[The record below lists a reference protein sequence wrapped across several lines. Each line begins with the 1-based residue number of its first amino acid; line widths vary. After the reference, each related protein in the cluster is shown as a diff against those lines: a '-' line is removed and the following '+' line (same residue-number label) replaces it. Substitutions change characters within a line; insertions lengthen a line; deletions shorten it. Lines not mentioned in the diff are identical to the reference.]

1 MEAYVAAERSC
12 HEPRNPPIRG
22 TSIICNAAKVGRTE
36 ELAMI
41 TRRWSHRPLF
51 ALVATLMALGTT
63 ATVRAQHEHGHAHE
77 HAGSTAAIANLKLD
91 GDRKWPTDASLRSGM
106 AAIHAAFEA
115 DHPAIHAGQE
125 TDAQYEALAA
135 RIESQ
140 VNGIVANCKL
150 PPAADANLHYVV
162 ADLLQAVSL
171 MRGQDP
177 KRMRHDGAAL
187 VHGALT
193 AYGKYFDDPAWDRA
207 GG

>member
-1 MEAYVAAERSC
+1 
-12 HEPRNPPIRG
+12 
-22 TSIICNAAKVGRTE
+22 
-36 ELAMI
+36 MI
-41 TRRWSHRPLF
+41 TRCAARPFIHAMTVALF
-51 ALVATLMALGTT
+51 AVATATT
-63 ATVRAQHEHGHAHE
+63 ARAQHEHEHGHSHE
-77 HAGSTAAIANLKLD
+77 SAQPAITQLQLD
-91 GDRKWPTDASLRSGM
+91 GAHKWPTDASLRSGM

-125 TDAQYEALAA
+125 TDAQYEALAG
-135 RIESQ
+135 RIEDQ
-140 VNGIVANCKL
+140 VNSIVANCKL

-177 KRMRHDGAAL
+177 KRMRHEGAAL